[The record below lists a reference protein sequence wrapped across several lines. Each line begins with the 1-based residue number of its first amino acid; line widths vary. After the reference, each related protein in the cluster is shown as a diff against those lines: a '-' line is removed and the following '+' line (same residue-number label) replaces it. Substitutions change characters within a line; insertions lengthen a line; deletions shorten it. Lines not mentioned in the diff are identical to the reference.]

1 VSSCRRRLPPLP
13 RFLLPHEY
21 TEHQRIHPI
30 YLLVPF
36 VLIVSRLAFVGGDLH
51 GCSLSFDTVAMWRAS
66 ERCSAKCVAE
76 SKPMLASSVNNPK
89 KRRRT

>member
-1 VSSCRRRLPPLP
+1 MVSVMPMLLSSSSSLQLESSRRRRLPPLP

-51 GCSLSFDTVAMWRAS
+51 GCSLAFDTVARF
-66 ERCSAKCVAE
+66 
-76 SKPMLASSVNNPK
+76 
-89 KRRRT
+89 RTVFCEMCG